1 MISLLVS
8 IAKNFT
14 VLLKIPS
21 IPYFVNTILI
31 FDLKHKVWYNW
42 QLLSVS
48 IFLFG
53 CGIKVQTKDGP
64 ALLNGGFAWV
74 QYMCKESQF
83 HSLSIGQA
91 VASMY

>member
-1 MISLLVS
+1 MIRLLVS

-21 IPYFVNTILI
+21 ISYFVNTILI
-31 FDLKHKVWYNW
+31 FDTKSGIIDNYC
-42 QLLSVS
+42 LSQF
-48 IFLFG
+48 FLFG
-53 CGIKVQTKDGP
+53 CRIKVQTKDSP